1 MAGELCAGAT
11 CALQLWCKSLGPHKK
26 RGALTTFDSLICSPF
41 NTLAMV
47 FFTPEP
53 HGKEIIDIF
62 LRPAARVCT
71 PTSTTPSSPSEAPLA
86 ICFSMPRTTEECN
99 DFERHFGNWH
109 GVALLLTMPALRTGT
124 PLFIQAAKMLHTHV
138 EH

>member
-1 MAGELCAGAT
+1 VAGELCAGAT

-26 RGALTTFDSLICSPF
+26 RGALTTFDSLMCSPF

-53 HGKEIIDIF
+53 HGREIFQIF
-62 LRPAARVCT
+62 LRPVVMVCK
-71 PTSTTPSSPSEAPLA
+71 PASTTHHLEAKQNWIFASTCHAQHRSVMILREA
-86 ICFSMPRTTEECN
+86 LKICMASNFCSRC
-99 DFERHFGNWH
+99 F
-109 GVALLLTMPALRTGT
+109 ASLR
-124 PLFIQAAKMLHTHV
+124 QAATMLRPHV